1 TVDLEPGSSR
11 PARQA
16 VLGDTHRV
24 RDTQLTDRHTAAVA
38 CGCSSVMQSRA
49 SRRWSSI
56 YRRRVRVDVDSPLA
70 GRRKG
75 APLSQSAKTMGAGVH
90 ALGRGIAD
98 SMPVLRPAGP
108 MDHRRCA
115 ETRSPRSVARIA
127 GEGLKRVRTD
137 KAGRT

>member
-1 TVDLEPGSSR
+1 R
-11 PARQA
+11 C
-16 VLGDTHRV
+16 V
-24 RDTQLTDRHTAAVA
+24 RLA
-38 CGCSSVMQSRA
+38 
-49 SRRWSSI
+49 
-56 YRRRVRVDVDSPLA
+56 VDSPVA

-75 APLSQSAKTMGAGVH
+75 APLAQSAKTMGAGVH

-137 KAGRT
+137 KAGRTCRVSCRPRCTACASRLRRMLQPTYASPIGLRHTDVG